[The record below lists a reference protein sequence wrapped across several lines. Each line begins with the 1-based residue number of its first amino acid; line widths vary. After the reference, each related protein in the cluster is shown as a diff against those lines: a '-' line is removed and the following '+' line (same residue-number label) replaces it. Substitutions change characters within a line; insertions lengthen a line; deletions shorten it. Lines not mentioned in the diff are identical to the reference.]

1 MKGLMYRGPGEIHFE
16 DIPDARL
23 PGAEGAIVK
32 ATLCGICGTD
42 LHPYHTDMGANNYC
56 MGHEAVGEVIEVGS
70 EVRNFRVGD
79 RVLIPAS
86 IGCGHCKPCREGH
99 VYLCDTYANGRAY
112 GQGDP
117 TIPGCQAEAVA
128 VSAADNNLFH
138 LPVEFTDE
146 IGIMLT
152 DNIATAWYCARRGRI
167 EPGNTVAVIGLGSV
181 GLQTVMAAFA
191 MGAGTVFGLDLL
203 EDRRK
208 EAVAIGATDLGSED
222 VIAKLLD
229 ATGGKGV
236 NVVLDASGG
245 RVTTALAIDLVKRG
259 GRISQIGVSEQFEIP
274 FPILPALFKNI
285 EFYTGVCSVQAEVP
299 HLMAAMTSGKLH
311 IDHIG
316 SIVTHRMGL
325 SEGSEAYRLFDSRPN
340 GLRKIVLDPTL

>member
-23 PGAEGAIVK
+23 PDAFGAIVK
-32 ATLCGICGTD
+32 TTLCSICGTD
-42 LHPYHTDMGANNYC
+42 LHPYHTDMGFNNYC
-56 MGHEAVGEVIEVGS
+56 IGHEAIGEVIEVGS
-70 EVRNFRVGD
+70 EVRNFAKGD
-79 RVLIPAS
+79 RVLLPAS
-86 IGCGHCKPCREGH
+86 IGCGKCKPCLSGN
-99 VYLCDTYANGRAY
+99 VYLCDSYPNGRAY

-128 VSAADNNLFH
+128 VSVADNNLFH
-138 LPVEFTDE
+138 LPAEFSDE
-146 IGIMLT
+146 VGIMLT

-167 EPGNTVAVIGLGSV
+167 EPGNDVAVIGLGSV

-191 MGAGTVFGLDLL
+191 LGATRVFGLDLL

-208 EAVAIGATDLGSED
+208 AAEAIGATTVGDGD
-222 VIAKLLD
+222 VVAKVQE

-236 NVVLDASGG
+236 DVVLDASGG

-274 FPILPALFKNI
+274 FPILGALFKNV
-285 EFYTGVCSVQAEVP
+285 EFHTGVCSVQAEVP
-299 HLMAAMTSGKLH
+299 HLMQALSSGKLNP
-311 IDHIG
+311 DQVG
-316 SIVTHRMGL
+316 GIVTHRMNMSDGA
-325 SEGSEAYRLFDSRPN
+325 EAYRLFNSRPD
-340 GLRKIVLDPTL
+340 GLKKIVLDPTA

>member
-1 MKGLMYRGPGEIHFE
+1 
-16 DIPDARL
+16 
-23 PGAEGAIVK
+23 
-32 ATLCGICGTD
+32 
-42 LHPYHTDMGANNYC
+42 MGATDYC

-70 EVRNFRVGD
+70 EVRNFKIGD

-86 IGCGHCKPCREGH
+86 IGCGTCRPCQEGH
-99 VYLCDTYANGRAY
+99 VYLCESYPNGRAY

-128 VSAADNNLFH
+128 VSVADNNLFH
-138 LPVEFTDE
+138 LPDEFSDE

-167 EPGNTVAVIGLGSV
+167 APGDSVAVIGLGSV

-191 MGAGTVFGLDLL
+191 MGAGTVYGLDLL
-203 EDRRK
+203 ADRR
-208 EAVAIGATDLGSED
+208 AAATALGAIDLGGAD
-222 VIAKLLD
+222 VAARLLE

-236 NVVLDASGG
+236 DVVLDASGG

-285 EFYTGVCSVQAEVP
+285 EFHTGVCSVQAEVP
-299 HLMAAMTSGKLH
+299 HLMKAMSSGSLDMLH
-311 IDHIG
+311 VG
-316 SIVTHRMGL
+316 GIVTHRMKM
-325 SEGSEAYRLFDSRPN
+325 SEGSEAYRLFDSRPD
-340 GLRKIVLDPTL
+340 GLKKIVLDPTR